1 MTGMRILCF
10 GDSNTYGYDPRSYFG
25 GRYPAEH
32 RWVDL
37 LAQKTGHEVLNAG
50 ANGRE
55 IPKRSTEAYGLD
67 VTVDLLV
74 IMLGSNDLLQGNDV
88 TTGVSRMEVF
98 LTQLSSERE
107 RILLVAPPPMKLG
120 AWVQQE
126 HLITDS
132 FELGEAYR
140 RLAQKMGIHFANAGA
155 WDIDLTFDGI
165 HFSEKGHRAFAVGL
179 HQTLIGFLT
188 KENKKES

>member
-1 MTGMRILCF
+1 MRILCF

-88 TTGVSRMEVF
+88 TTVVSRMEVF

-107 RILLVAPPPMKLG
+107 RIIPLSLREVDSSETKTEGVRNSTTG
-120 AWVQQE
+120 A
-126 HLITDS
+126 
-132 FELGEAYR
+132 
-140 RLAQKMGIHFANAGA
+140 IHDTINSCRSQF
-155 WDIDLTFDGI
+155 I
-165 HFSEKGHRAFAVGL
+165 
-179 HQTLIGFLT
+179 
-188 KENKKES
+188 